1 MCVVISL
8 QLLSET
14 FFILRRIEQD
24 MIENVYWSLFRV
36 CFHPFIGHA
45 GPLGESRY
53 SSTLF

>member
-36 CFHPFIGHA
+36 RFHPFIGHA